1 MPKSER
7 PRKARREVERREA
20 LPVRQQSV
28 EPPARLRDFLGALPP
43 EERHQVVAYFEHRT
57 TTISSQGGMPLPEVL
72 AQYQAIWPEAI
83 EFFKSEMQ
91 LQSQHRRS
99 VEAEVIPGQVVI
111 AKRGQAI
118 AALLAV
124 AVLAIGVYLIEKGF
138 TTAGLTAFGL
148 LGAGFVTRFL
158 KDAFSK
164 GKDQSVD

>member
-7 PRKARREVERREA
+7 PRKARRDEERREA
-20 LPVRQQSV
+20 MPVRQAPI
-28 EPPARLRDFLGALPP
+28 EPPAQLRDFLGALPLK
-43 EERHQVVAYFEHRT
+43 ERHQVVAYFEHRT

-91 LQSQHRRS
+91 LQSQHRRG

-111 AKRGQAI
+111 AKRGQII
-118 AALLAV
+118 AATLAV

-138 TTAGLTAFGL
+138 TTAGITAFGL

-158 KDAFSK
+158 KDTFGKS
-164 GKDQSVD
+164 KDQLAD